1 MGERVLALQ
10 PGVPHPVVRVLEAL
24 TYSTIPGRSDIS
36 GILPAMSDWPAR
48 RPLLMRAA
56 VILAFMLLSGC
67 AAGRPTNLVRL
78 REGYEVLTAHCEAG
92 ARESCVPI
100 RVTGDPHD
108 EEAWGFRARPTADA
122 LLREA
127 EVFYAV
133 GNLTRCDEV
142 RASLGTPTEACWGP
156 VYFRRR

>member
-1 MGERVLALQ
+1 
-10 PGVPHPVVRVLEAL
+10 
-24 TYSTIPGRSDIS
+24 
-36 GILPAMSDWPAR
+36 MSDSPVL

-56 VILAFMLLSGC
+56 VILALMLLSGC

-92 ARESCVPI
+92 ARDSCVPI

-108 EEAWGFRARPTADA
+108 EEAWGFRARPAADA
-122 LLREA
+122 LWREA

-133 GNLTRCDEV
+133 GNQTRCDEV

-156 VYFRRR
+156 VYFRRQ